1 MIEGHNIS
9 MESKKTLQQMK
20 TEAQYMQQLI
30 ESMLIDTNEKN
41 EIVPINVSKSFDEV
55 IRTAEHVYQSTIE
68 RRYKSHLIFTMHS
81 LHAKQIINILVEN
94 AYRHNT
100 NNTKVSV
107 SAFKILMGYK

>member
-1 MIEGHNIS
+1 MSTQYLEMIEGHNIS

-55 IRTAEHVYQSTIE
+55 IRTVSM
-68 RRYKSHLIFTMHS
+68 S
-81 LHAKQIINILVEN
+81 INQ
-94 AYRHNT
+94 R
-100 NNTKVSV
+100 
-107 SAFKILMGYK
+107 